1 MYKSYNEANLIRYC
15 KQTVLK
21 TMNHIR
27 ASMRGSNRLYLKETS
42 PHPKIDKSPLNLTK
56 AIDSLAEDI
65 IVSTLEKKLLKENM
79 GIKAFTVFSE
89 ELGIKTFPKGAK
101 ENDANLVIFVDPVDG
116 TEFIESLQ
124 GGWCLISVYD
134 RKVNEVVCAVA
145 GDIFLNRLYWAT
157 RSGEAEA
164 IDFTT
169 HSWFRL
175 DGGPQ
180 PKENLAG
187 ARVSFLTTKVSR
199 FCSVA
204 SQQKLLKAIQEK
216 DGRINLSWGSNM
228 IIQVAAGYADAA
240 VEFTKGFATYDFLAG
255 FFIGLKSGITILD
268 PNSGQSIDC
277 KLDIDNIFSTYRH
290 NPKEPKRI
298 KFVATNTEKLAREII
313 ELLEI

>member
-1 MYKSYNEANLIRYC
+1 MD
-15 KQTVLK
+15 Q
-21 TMNHIR
+21 IR
-27 ASMRGSNRLYLKETS
+27 ASMRGSNRLFLRETDKNQ
-42 PHPKIDKSPLNLTK
+42 KIEKSPLNLTK
-56 AIDSLAEDI
+56 GIDSLAEELI
-65 IVSTLEKKLLKENM
+65 ISTLKKKLLKKKI

-89 ELGIKTFPKGAK
+89 ELGIKTFPKGIK
-101 ENDANLVIFVDPVDG
+101 ETDAELVIFIDPVDG

-124 GGWCLISVYD
+124 GGWCLIAVYD
-134 RKVNEVVCAVA
+134 RKDDEVICAVA

-204 SQQKLLKAIQEK
+204 SQQKLLNAIEK
-216 DGRINLSWGSNM
+216 RDGRINLSWGSNM

-240 VEFTKGFATYDFLAG
+240 IEFTKGFATYDFLPG
-255 FFIGLKSGITILD
+255 FFIGLKSGVTILD
-268 PNSGQSIDC
+268 PNSGQPIDC
-277 KLDIDNIFSTYRH
+277 KLDIDDIFSTYRH

-298 KFVATNTEKLAREII
+298 KFVAANTEKLAKDIVR
-313 ELLEI
+313 LLEI